1 MIVSKET
8 LLKEAGASGFRP
20 EILEKVLHL
29 LRLLDAI
36 RRHPYLKERLVL
48 KGGTALNLFEFDVP
62 RLSVDIDL
70 NYIGAV
76 DVEVMKAERP
86 KVEQSLFDV
95 CNRSELTVERRAK
108 EHAGGK
114 WQLRYASALGGGANL
129 QVDINFMLR
138 LPLWPIVLRNSKKI
152 GSFQTQQIPLLDIN
166 ELAAA
171 KLAALLARHAAR
183 DLFDAHQLLTQV
195 KLDDAKLRLAF
206 LVYGGMNI
214 EDWRKVSVEHVD
226 FDPEELKQNLIP
238 VLRGEALTRFEDGR
252 EWSQRLVRETRENLS
267 RVLPFTS
274 GESQFLE
281 ALLERAE
288 IVPEHLTG
296 NAAMI
301 ANIKDQPMLHWKALN
316 VRKFKK
322 LLI

>member
-1 MIVSKET
+1 MIVSRET
-8 LLKEAGASGFRP
+8 LLKEAGTIGYRP

-36 RRHPYLKERLVL
+36 RQHPYLKDRVVL

-70 NYIGAV
+70 NYVGSV
-76 DVEVMKAERP
+76 EVEVMKAERP
-86 KVEQSLFDV
+86 KVEQALSDV

-114 WQLRYASALGGGANL
+114 WQLRYASALGGGGNL

-138 LPLWPIVLRNSKKI
+138 LPLWPVVIRDSKEI
-152 GSFQTQQIPLLDIN
+152 GSFQARQVPVLDIN

-183 DLFDAHQLLTQV
+183 DLFDAHQLLTKV
-195 KLDDAKLRLAF
+195 PLDDAKLRLAF
-206 LVYGGMNI
+206 VVYGGMNI
-214 EDWRKVSVEHVD
+214 EDWRKVSIEHVA

-238 VLRGEALTRFEDGR
+238 VLRSEVVATFEDGR
-252 EWSQRLVRETRENLS
+252 DWAERLVQETQEGLT
-267 RVLPFTS
+267 RVLPFTT
-274 GESQFLE
+274 GELEFLE
-281 ALLERAE
+281 ALLQRAE
-288 IVPEHLTG
+288 ILPEHLTDDS
-296 NAAMI
+296 AMI
-301 ANIKDQPMLHWKALN
+301 NILKNQPMLHWKALN
-316 VRKFKK
+316 VRQFRK
-322 LLI
+322 L

>member
-1 MIVSKET
+1 MIVSRET
-8 LLKEAGASGFRP
+8 LLKEAVTSGFRP

-36 RRHPYLKERLVL
+36 RLHPHLKERLVL

-86 KVEQSLFDV
+86 KVEQALADV
-95 CNRSELTVERRAK
+95 CNRSELTVERQAK
-108 EHAGGK
+108 EYAGGK
-114 WQLRYASALGGGANL
+114 WQLRYASALGGGGNL

-138 LPLWPIVLRNSKKI
+138 LPLWPVVLRDSKKI
-152 GSFQTQQIPLLDIN
+152 GAFQVQQIPLLDIN

-171 KLAALLARHAAR
+171 KLAALLSRHTAR
-183 DLFDAHQLLTQV
+183 DLFDAHRLLTQTD
-195 KLDDAKLRLAF
+195 LNDAKLRLAF

-214 EDWRKVSVEHVD
+214 EDWRKVSVEHID

-238 VLRGEALTRFEDGR
+238 VLRGEAATMFEDGR
-252 EWSQRLVRETRENLS
+252 EWSERLVQETRENLS
-267 RVLPFTS
+267 RVLPFTG
-274 GESQFLE
+274 GEAQFLE

-288 IVPEHLTG
+288 ILPEHLTDD
-296 NAAMI
+296 AAMI
-301 ANIKDQPMLHWKALN
+301 AKIKDQPMLHWKALN
-316 VRKFKK
+316 VRKFKG
-322 LLI
+322 L